1 MKVVDV
7 CHTKARVWPD
17 SGDPVVARCFAHWP
31 LVHLLETFDK
41 GVVGRFVVC
50 VGCFCTHMNWLQS
63 LFFLVPITSTDEVRF
78 TMRDCGRGGGEIHHT
93 NWGAR
98 FTTPT
103 CEARFTTPTGES
115 DSPLQLGGGRFTTP
129 TGGGGAD
136 SPHHLVEPDPPHQLV
151 GPELPHQLVHRGFR
165 PTELLGRGHI
175 HWEPPTLLPPR
186 MENPHVSSITHEIPA
201 PILPPGGLCRNLTMV
216 SVWR

>member
-1 MKVVDV
+1 MLFQACVRITRVPVAHRAAGREAKQTDLLSFLDDLKENTHTHTHTPHKSNRLSLPHSFHTACTEILLNNYQIEDRPQRGLKFSWACVFVDE
-7 CHTKARVWPD
+7 
-17 SGDPVVARCFAHWP
+17 S
-31 LVHLLETFDK
+31 
-41 GVVGRFVVC
+41 
-50 VGCFCTHMNWLQS
+50 
-63 LFFLVPITSTDEVRF
+63 
-78 TMRDCGRGGGEIHHT
+78 
-93 NWGAR
+93 
-98 FTTPT
+98 
-103 CEARFTTPTGES
+103 CEA
-115 DSPLQLGGGRFTTP
+115 D
-129 TGGGGAD
+129 
-136 SPHHLVEPDPPHQLV
+136 PHQLV